1 MKNSQ
6 KLKVGIIVDNVDQ
19 PFLIYDLYK
28 KSLNSDY
35 YSIDCLIIQ
44 SLKETHSY
52 NFLSRLTQFVK
63 KKGVNKL
70 IDRFFFEILDKI
82 ETQIVK
88 KNYKYDD
95 FFVKHPFSKF
105 EIKKIY
111 VEPEVSNSGL
121 HYRYNLEEINKIKN
135 LNLDVIIRGG
145 SGILKGDILNVC
157 KIGILSFHHGDNN
170 FYRGGPPGFW
180 EVYNREP
187 STGFIIQRLN
197 EVLDN
202 GDVIF
207 KGNIPTSFFYKL
219 NVCKLFLKSNIFLH
233 KILEKIS
240 KDINSVNFF
249 PKTLVDAKIFEIPKF
264 HQSIFYLSKTLF
276 LGIKKIFRKLFG
288 WSFVWNVAYQFT
300 SNWKNPVFKRS
311 KVIKNPKNR
320 FLADPFVIKFDNK
333 RTIFVE
339 DYSFKTKKGKIS
351 AYDIKPEGHQ
361 EIGVVLEEKFHL
373 SYPFLIKSNQNLFMI
388 PETHEANDIRIYKC
402 IDFPLKWKLHK
413 ILIKNIR
420 AVDNNIIKYNNKY
433 WLFTN
438 KDSSDVDDFA
448 SELHIFY
455 ADELDS
461 TSWKSHPKNPVIF
474 DSKKARNGGKIL
486 SDDKH
491 LYRVFQKHDFDKYG
505 ASLGISKIKI
515 LTEND
520 YEEEIFMNLLPD
532 FDEKILGIHN
542 FTFDTDII
550 ANDFAIYEKK
560 K

>member
-28 KSLNSDY
+28 KSLSSDY
-35 YSIDCLIIQ
+35 YSVKCLIIQ
-44 SLKETHSY
+44 NPKEIHKN
-52 NFLSRLTQFVK
+52 NFIYRLADFIK
-63 KKGVNKL
+63 KKGVKKL
-70 IDRFFFEILDKI
+70 IDRFFFEIINKI

-88 KNYKYDD
+88 KNIKYND
-95 FFVKHPFSKF
+95 FFLKHSFSKF
-105 EIKKIY
+105 EINKIY

-121 HYRYNLEEINKIKN
+121 YYNYNFEEIKKIKK
-135 LNLDVIIRGG
+135 LNLDVLIRGG
-145 SGILKGDILNVC
+145 SGILKGDILEVC
-157 KIGILSFHHGDNN
+157 KNGILSFHHGDND

-180 EVYNREP
+180 EVYNQEP
-187 STGFIIQRLN
+187 STGFIIQKLN

-240 KDINSVNFF
+240 KDINSVNYF
-249 PKTLVDAKIFEIPKF
+249 PKTQDDVKIFEIPKF
-264 HQSIFYLSKTLF
+264 YQSIFYLFKTLL
-276 LGIKKIFRKLFG
+276 LGTKKIFNELFG
-288 WSFVWNVAYQFT
+288 WSFIWNVSYQFT
-300 SNWKNPVFKRS
+300 SDWKNPVLKRS
-311 KVIKNPKNR
+311 KIIENPKNR
-320 FLADPFVIKFDNK
+320 FLADPFVIKFDNR

-351 AYDIKPEGHQ
+351 AYDIKSEGYQ
-361 EIGVVLEEKFHL
+361 EIGIVLEEKFHL
-373 SYPFLIKSNQNLFMI
+373 SYPFLIKSNQNLFMV
-388 PETHEANDIRIYKC
+388 PETHEANDIRMYKC
-402 IDFPLKWKLHK
+402 TDFPLKWKLHK

-438 KDSSDVDDFA
+438 KDSSDVGDFA

-486 SDDKH
+486 SDDDH

-515 LTEND
+515 LTENE
-520 YEEEIFMNLLPD
+520 YQEEIFMNLLPD

-550 ANDFAIYEKK
+550 ANDFAVYKK
-560 K
+560 KR

>member
-1 MKNSQ
+1 
-6 KLKVGIIVDNVDQ
+6 
-19 PFLIYDLYK
+19 
-28 KSLNSDY
+28 
-35 YSIDCLIIQ
+35 
-44 SLKETHSY
+44 
-52 NFLSRLTQFVK
+52 
-63 KKGVNKL
+63 
-70 IDRFFFEILDKI
+70 
-82 ETQIVK
+82 
-88 KNYKYDD
+88 
-95 FFVKHPFSKF
+95 
-105 EIKKIY
+105 
-111 VEPEVSNSGL
+111 
-121 HYRYNLEEINKIKN
+121 
-135 LNLDVIIRGG
+135 
-145 SGILKGDILNVC
+145 
-157 KIGILSFHHGDNN
+157 
-170 FYRGGPPGFW
+170 
-180 EVYNREP
+180 
-187 STGFIIQRLN
+187 
-197 EVLDN
+197 
-202 GDVIF
+202 
-207 KGNIPTSFFYKL
+207 
-219 NVCKLFLKSNIFLH
+219 
-233 KILEKIS
+233 
-240 KDINSVNFF
+240 
-249 PKTLVDAKIFEIPKF
+249 
-264 HQSIFYLSKTLF
+264 
-276 LGIKKIFRKLFG
+276 
-288 WSFVWNVAYQFT
+288 
-300 SNWKNPVFKRS
+300 
-311 KVIKNPKNR
+311 
-320 FLADPFVIKFDNK
+320 
-333 RTIFVE
+333 
-339 DYSFKTKKGKIS
+339 
-351 AYDIKPEGHQ
+351 
-361 EIGVVLEEKFHL
+361 
-373 SYPFLIKSNQNLFMI
+373 MI

>member
-1 MKNSQ
+1 M
-6 KLKVGIIVDNVDQ
+6 IV
-19 PFLIYDLYK
+19 
-28 KSLNSDY
+28 
-35 YSIDCLIIQ
+35 
-44 SLKETHSY
+44 
-52 NFLSRLTQFVK
+52 
-63 KKGVNKL
+63 
-70 IDRFFFEILDKI
+70 FFFEIIDKI

-88 KNYKYDD
+88 KNNKYND
-95 FFVKHPFSKF
+95 FFLKHPFSKF

-121 HYRYNLEEINKIKN
+121 YYSYNSEEIKKIKN

-157 KIGILSFHHGDNN
+157 KIGIFSFHHGDND

-180 EVYNREP
+180 EVYNQEP
-187 STGFIIQRLN
+187 STGFIIQRIN

-240 KDINSVNFF
+240 KDINSVNYF
-249 PKTLVDAKIFEIPKF
+249 PKTQDDAKIFEIPKF
-264 HQSIFYLSKTLF
+264 YQSIFYLFKTLF
-276 LGIKKIFRKLFG
+276 LGTKKIFNKLFG
-288 WSFVWNVAYQFT
+288 WSFIWNVSYQFT
-300 SNWKNPVFKRS
+300 SDWKNPVFKRS
-311 KVIKNPKNR
+311 KIIENPKNR
-320 FLADPFVIKFDNK
+320 FLADPFVIKFDNR

-339 DYSFKTKKGKIS
+339 DYNFKTKKGKIS
-351 AYDIKPEGHQ
+351 AYDIKQEGYQ
-361 EIGVVLEEKFHL
+361 EIGIALEEKFHL
-373 SYPFLIKSNQNLFMI
+373 SYPFLIKSNQNLFMV
-388 PETHEANDIRIYKC
+388 PETHEANDIRMYKC

-413 ILIKNIR
+413 ILVKNIR
-420 AVDNNIIKYNNKY
+420 AVDNNIIKYGNKY

-438 KDSSDVDDFA
+438 KDSSDVGDFA

-486 SDDKH
+486 SDDDH

-515 LTEND
+515 LTENE
-520 YEEEIFMNLLPD
+520 YQEEIFMNLLPD

-550 ANDFAIYEKK
+550 ANDFAVYKK
-560 K
+560 KR